1 MSPTCEILLES
12 CDVTI
17 LDAVDSI
24 LSVCA
29 EQVVRTRK
37 GRVWEVWISGRP
49 IGVSVD
55 FDPPAIQLSAGC
67 NSAEDYAVLERLCR
81 ALTDRLGGIASR
93 PSK

>member
-1 MSPTCEILLES
+1 MGPACEILLES
-12 CDVTI
+12 GDDTI
-17 LDAVDSI
+17 LDAVDSV
-24 LSVCA
+24 LSACT

-67 NSAEDYAVLERLCR
+67 NSAEDYAVVGLLCR